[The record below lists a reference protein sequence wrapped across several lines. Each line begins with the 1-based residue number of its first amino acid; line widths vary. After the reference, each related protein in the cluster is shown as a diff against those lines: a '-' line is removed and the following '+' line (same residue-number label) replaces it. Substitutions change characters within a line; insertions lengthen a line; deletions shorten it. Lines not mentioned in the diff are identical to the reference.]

1 MFEFGKT
8 REVVTGFGTVGDL
21 SPEGDAVE
29 AASRDAKK
37 GRRFVEITLDTPLQA
52 LSRFFEWNSAAV
64 VTEREDG
71 GGRPVHSGGMKPVA
85 VVTKV
90 DLLTWLMRQA
100 KV

>member
-21 SPEGDAVE
+21 SPDGDAVG
-29 AASRDAKK
+29 AASRDARK

-52 LSRFFEWNSAAV
+52 LNRFFEWNSAAV
-64 VTEREDG
+64 VTEREDRG
-71 GGRPVHSGGMKPVA
+71 GGPVRSGEMKPVA

-100 KV
+100 KI